1 MIREMKELID
11 LCRGGIMKCAEDSSN
26 TIDRRL
32 NGLLDSS
39 REELY
44 KDPIGVL
51 RKEGIEISPE
61 SEKHLA
67 ELIRSYSSSQERI
80 PGSTLR
86 NGFDDRISGSGLEL
100 GLIKRSSELELG
112 IPAKRSSG
120 LELGIPAKRSSGLE
134 LGAPA
139 KRSSELE
146 LGIPAKRSS
155 GLELGVPV
163 KRANEF

>member
-1 MIREMKELID
+1 MKS
-11 LCRGGIMKCAEDSSN
+11 AEDDSKM
-26 TIDRRL
+26 IEKKL

-44 KDPIGVL
+44 RDPIGFL

-61 SEKHLA
+61 SEKYLA
-67 ELIRSYSSSQERI
+67 ELIRSYSSSQDRI

-86 NGFDDRISGSGLEL
+86 NGFDDRISGGGLEL
-100 GLIKRSSELELG
+100 GLI
-112 IPAKRSSG
+112 KRSSG

-139 KRSSELE
+139 KRSSGLE
-146 LGIPAKRSS
+146 LGAPMKRSS
-155 GLELGVPV
+155 GLELGAPM
-163 KRANEF
+163 KRSSGLELGAPMKRSSEL

>member
-1 MIREMKELID
+1 
-11 LCRGGIMKCAEDSSN
+11 MKCVEDDLK
-26 TIDRRL
+26 TIEKKL

-51 RKEGIEISPE
+51 KKEGIEISSK

-67 ELIRSYSSSQERI
+67 ELIRNYSSSQYRI

-86 NGFDDRISGSGLEL
+86 NGFDDRIAGGGLEL
-100 GLIKRSSELELG
+100 GFPIKRSSELELG
-112 IPAKRSSG
+112 APVKRSSG
-120 LELGIPAKRSSGLE
+120 LELGAPAKRSSGLE

-139 KRSSELE
+139 KRSS
-146 LGIPAKRSS
+146 
-155 GLELGVPV
+155 GLELGVPI
-163 KRANEF
+163 KRVNEF